1 MKRLIIA
8 DSHIGTVEGDVEAM
22 IEQIDRAE
30 RIGIKEI
37 LYLGDVFVYLIGMR
51 KFWTRS
57 VERVLDAWDRARE
70 KGVRIV
76 LIEGNRDFF
85 LDEPDLTGR
94 VDETALNLEFRAG
107 ATTFRLVHGDTVN
120 QRDRQY
126 LFWSWI
132 SKSAM
137 ARLWARLLP
146 RSIAVAIVR
155 GMEARL
161 AKTNRKFRYRKP
173 IEALRAEALRS
184 FDAGVDVLFFGHF
197 HSLWTF
203 ETDGRIAMVVPAW
216 LETRTAMIVEDDGRW
231 YAVGEDFERRALTEG
246 EGADG

>member
-1 MKRLIIA
+1 MRRLIIA

-22 IEQIDRAE
+22 IAQIDRAE
-30 RIGIKEI
+30 RIGINEI

-57 VERVLDAWDRARE
+57 VEKVLSAWDRVRE
-70 KGVRIV
+70 KGVRIA

-85 LDEPDLTGR
+85 LDEPDLADR
-94 VDETALNLEFRAG
+94 VDETAINLEFQAG

-120 QRDRQY
+120 KRDRQY

-161 AKTNRKFRYRKP
+161 AKTNRRFRYRKP
-173 IEALRAEALRS
+173 VEALQNEARQS
-184 FDAGVDVLFFGHF
+184 FDEGVDVLFFGHF

-203 ETDGRIAMVVPAW
+203 EAENRVAMVVPAW
-216 LETRTAMIVEDDGRW
+216 LETRTAVIVEDDGRW
-231 YAVGEDFERRALTEG
+231 YAVGEDFERQSLTES
-246 EGADG
+246 EAAND